1 MNNRYWKTTD
11 DLQASL
17 RELDIREMVVS
28 VHFTGPGSPVFSIK
42 LRKKS
47 FCHNP

>member
-17 RELDIREMVVS
+17 RALAVREMVVS
-28 VHFTGPGSPVFSIK
+28 IQFTGPGSPVSSIK
-42 LRKKS
+42 LRKKLIQQ
-47 FCHNP
+47 NP